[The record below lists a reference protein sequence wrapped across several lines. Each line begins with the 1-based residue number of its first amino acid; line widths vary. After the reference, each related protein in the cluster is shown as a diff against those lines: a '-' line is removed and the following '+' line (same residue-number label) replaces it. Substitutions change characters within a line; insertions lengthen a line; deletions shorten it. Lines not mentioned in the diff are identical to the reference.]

1 MNKPSPG
8 VSSTPPLSAPPPFW
22 RGWLAHQHAPFQLG
36 LALVLLLLVVIMAGS
51 TSTFLT
57 VGNILNVFRQAAPT
71 LIVAVAMTLVITSGG
86 IDLSV
91 GSTLALVGVL
101 SALLLSAGMLWW
113 LVLLLMLLFGCGVG
127 LVNGFLVT
135 HGGLPPFIATL
146 ATLSVLRGVAQ
157 LITKGYSVPIPPNS
171 PFIDLGRG
179 FLLGIPYPIILAALA
194 LLLGSI
200 LFNRTR
206 FGIYITAIGSNE
218 EAVRRNGVNTGAV
231 KVGVYIFAGLLT
243 AAAGMIT
250 SARLASGSSY
260 SGIGFELDV
269 ISAVV
274 LGGTN
279 LFGGDGTLLG
289 AFLGTIILAVIGNG
303 LILLHVSPFYEQII
317 KGVVLVIAIILNRG
331 ALARAFKTH

>member
-1 MNKPSPG
+1 MKTPSQSNL
-8 VSSTPPLSAPPPFW
+8 SSPAPFW
-22 RGWLAHQHAPFQLG
+22 RTWMANQHAPFQLG
-36 LALVLLLLVVIMAGS
+36 LALVLLILVTIMSVS
-51 TSTFLT
+51 TPTFLT
-57 VGNILNVFRQAAPT
+57 VGNILNVLRQAAPT

-91 GSTLALVGVL
+91 GSTLAVVGVL
-101 SALLLSAGMLWW
+101 SALLLSAGVSWW
-113 LVLLLMLLFGCGVG
+113 LVVLLMLLFGCFVG
-127 LVNGFLVT
+127 LINGLLVT
-135 HGGLPPFIATL
+135 LGGLPPFIATL

-157 LITKGYSVPIPPNS
+157 LITKGYSIPLPPGS
-171 PFIDLGRG
+171 PFIELGRG
-179 FLLGIPYPIILAALA
+179 FLFGIPYPVVLVVVALMI
-194 LLLGSI
+194 GYI

-206 FGIYITAIGSNE
+206 FGIYVTGIGSNE
-218 EAVRRNGVNTGAV
+218 EAVRRNGVNTNAV
-231 KVGVYIFAGLLT
+231 KVRVYVFSGLLT
-243 AAAGMIT
+243 ATAGMIT

-317 KGVVLVIAIILNRG
+317 KGIVLVIAIILNRG
-331 ALARAFKTH
+331 ALLRAFKS

>member
-1 MNKPSPG
+1 MTAPSQFSIRSG
-8 VSSTPPLSAPPPFW
+8 TPLW
-22 RGWLAHQHAPFQLG
+22 RVWLAHQHAPFQLG
-36 LALVLLLLVVIMAGS
+36 LALVLLTLVVIMTLS
-51 TSTFLT
+51 TPTFLT
-57 VGNILNVFRQAAPT
+57 IGNVLNVLRQTAPT

-91 GSTLALVGVL
+91 GSTLGLVGVL
-101 SALLLSAGMLWW
+101 SAVLLSAGWSWW
-113 LVLLLMLLFGCGVG
+113 LVVFLMLLFGSVIG
-127 LVNGFLVT
+127 LMNGLLVT
-135 HGGLPPFIATL
+135 LGQLPPFIATL

-157 LITKGYSVPIPPNS
+157 LITKGYSVPIPPS
-171 PFIDLGRG
+171 STFIELGRG
-179 FLLGIPYPIILAALA
+179 FFLGVPYPIVLAALA
-194 LLLGSI
+194 LVIGYI

-206 FGIYITAIGSNE
+206 FGIYVTGIGSNE
-218 EAVRRNGVNTGAV
+218 EAVRRNGVDTNGIKT
-231 KVGVYIFAGLLT
+231 KVYVFSGLLT
-243 AAAGMIT
+243 ATAGMIT

-303 LILLHVSPFYEQII
+303 LILLQVSPFYEQII
-317 KGVVLVIAIILNRG
+317 KGVILVIAIILNRG
-331 ALARAFKTH
+331 ALLRAFKHQ

>member
-1 MNKPSPG
+1 MS
-8 VSSTPPLSAPPPFW
+8 VSTP
-22 RGWLAHQHAPFQLG
+22 
-36 LALVLLLLVVIMAGS
+36 
-51 TSTFLT
+51 TFLT
-57 VGNILNVFRQAAPT
+57 VGNILNVLRQAAPT

-91 GSTLALVGVL
+91 GSTLAVVGVL
-101 SALLLSAGMLWW
+101 SALLLSAGVSWW
-113 LVLLLMLLFGCGVG
+113 LVVLLMLLFGCFVG
-127 LVNGFLVT
+127 LINGLLVT
-135 HGGLPPFIATL
+135 LGGLPPFIATL

-157 LITKGYSVPIPPNS
+157 LITKGYSIPLPPGS
-171 PFIDLGRG
+171 PFIELGRG
-179 FLLGIPYPIILAALA
+179 FLFGIPYPVVLVVVALVI
-194 LLLGSI
+194 GYI

-206 FGIYITAIGSNE
+206 FGIYVTGIGSNE
-218 EAVRRNGVNTGAV
+218 EAVRRNGVNTNAV
-231 KVGVYIFAGLLT
+231 KVRVYILSGLLT
-243 AAAGMIT
+243 ATAGMIT

-317 KGVVLVIAIILNRG
+317 KGIVLVIAIILNRG
-331 ALARAFKTH
+331 ALLRAFKS